1 MKKFALAALA
11 LLVAGTALAGTPTF
25 SETFDDN
32 ARRNNLPVTFAA
44 DIGTVFVSA
53 HDAAIADDISCDS
66 LSTRAMY
73 VDSPVNTQPFE
84 VRFLHDHPEYVDDS
98 GNFLLDEREHFT
110 LKLGAEEVD
119 RFGMEVGF
127 SSVQGAQFKVVSFG
141 PAVEGALDADQFGEL
156 YVHGQPTGIRYGNIF
171 DSVCSGADRFDAKV
185 LVSFDLYGQ
194 DGIYYI
200 TLTSNAPTPVR
211 EMFGPFDIPE
221 AVMAEGYGAC
231 MVSGRSGSG
240 RALVDGAECLASS
253 THELQP
259 IQTDRGTHRDSL
271 RGGRR

>member
-1 MKKFALAALA
+1 MKTFTLAAVA
-11 LLVAGTALAGTPTF
+11 LLVAGTAFAGTPTF

-53 HDAAIADDISCDS
+53 HEASIADDISCDS

-73 VDSPVNTQPFE
+73 VDSPLNTQPFE

-98 GNFLLDEREHFT
+98 GNFLLDERETFT

-119 RFGMEVGF
+119 RFGIEVGF
-127 SSVQGAQFKVVSFG
+127 SSVNGAQFKHVSFG
-141 PAVEGALDADQFGEL
+141 PAVEGSNDADRFGEL
-156 YVHGQPTGIRYGNIF
+156 YVMGEPTGIRYGNIF
-171 DSVCSGADRFDAKV
+171 DSVCSGLNRMDGQV
-185 LVSFDLYGQ
+185 LVTYDLYGQ

-200 TLTSNAPTPVR
+200 TLQSNAPTPMR
-211 EMFGPFDIPE
+211 EMFGPYDIPE
-221 AVMAEGYGAC
+221 AVLTEGYGAC
-231 MVSGRSGSG
+231 MVTGRSGCG
-240 RALVDGAECLASS
+240 RALVDGAECLAAS

-259 IQTDRGTHRDSL
+259 IQDDRGTHRDSL
-271 RGGRR
+271 RAGRR